1 MAKTDE
7 RSFCLWDECCIL
19 YQIIQVALAAFIDH
33 DECFLGLRTQPVQV
47 ECVHHLVAKMNA
59 AQHKALQASQD
70 ASLDFLFV
78 EYCRAFQAFLDCA
91 VDDLTRKC
99 GPRGRDLVLHTLYQV
114 MGFEGRKRTCD
125 VQIRSNDI
133 FSGEEDIT
141 RLISFVP

>member
-19 YQIIQVALAAFIDH
+19 CQIIHVALAAFIDH

-78 EYCRAFQAFLDCA
+78 EYCR
-91 VDDLTRKC
+91 
-99 GPRGRDLVLHTLYQV
+99 
-114 MGFEGRKRTCD
+114 
-125 VQIRSNDI
+125 
-133 FSGEEDIT
+133 
-141 RLISFVP
+141 